1 MGFCSHVE
9 LNEAFEIRL
18 EDRNMKS
25 RLTEIQNVLGSSG
38 ISICFSGRFS
48 QGLIEEIGDAVKQH
62 MENEERPKNDI
73 FNVFSIFVEQSQ
85 NIKNYVISK
94 EGSPGFSRIAN
105 SAIICIG
112 QEESRYFIWS
122 GNVMENCD
130 IASLQEKL
138 NKVVPA
144 SKDELK
150 KLYKEQ
156 LKRELAPGQTGAG
169 VGLIDIAKRSS
180 LPLEFS
186 IETLDET
193 YSLFELKVIV

>member
-1 MGFCSHVE
+1 
-9 LNEAFEIRL
+9 
-18 EDRNMKS
+18 MKS

-48 QGLIEEIGDAVKQH
+48 QGLIEEIGDAVKLH

-94 EGSPGFSRIAN
+94 ENSASYNRIAN
-105 SAIICIG
+105 SAIVSIG
-112 QEESRYFIWS
+112 QEEDHFFIWS
-122 GNVMENCD
+122 GNIMENND
-130 IASLQEKL
+130 AASLQAKL
-138 NKVVPA
+138 NAVFGA
-144 SKDELK
+144 SKEELK
-150 KLYKEQ
+150 KMYKEQ
-156 LKRELAPGQTGAG
+156 LKREFEPGQTGAG
-169 VGLIDIAKRSS
+169 VGIIDIAKRASQ
-180 LPLEFS
+180 PLEFS

>member
-1 MGFCSHVE
+1 
-9 LNEAFEIRL
+9 
-18 EDRNMKS
+18 MKS
-25 RLTEIQNVLGSSG
+25 RLSEIQNVLGTSG

-62 MENEERPKNDI
+62 METEERPKNDV

-94 EGSPGFSRIAN
+94 EKTTSYNRIAN
-105 SAIICIG
+105 SAIVCIG
-112 QEESRYFIWS
+112 QEGNSYFVWS

-130 IASLQEKL
+130 VEQLQRQL
-138 NKVVPA
+138 NSVVGA

-156 LKRELAPGQTGAG
+156 LKREFEPGQTGAG
-169 VGLIDIAKRSS
+169 VGLIDIAKRASQ
-180 LPLEFS
+180 PLEFS
-186 IETLDET
+186 IDNIDENF
-193 YSLFELKVIV
+193 SLFELKVNV